1 MPQFKK
7 KDLLNKT
14 WNKKNNNAVS
24 CFKVELKNL
33 KKIQVV
39 FV

>member
-7 KDLLNKT
+7 NLLNKT
-14 WNKKNNNAVS
+14 CNNAVS
-24 CFKVELKNL
+24 SFKVELKNL